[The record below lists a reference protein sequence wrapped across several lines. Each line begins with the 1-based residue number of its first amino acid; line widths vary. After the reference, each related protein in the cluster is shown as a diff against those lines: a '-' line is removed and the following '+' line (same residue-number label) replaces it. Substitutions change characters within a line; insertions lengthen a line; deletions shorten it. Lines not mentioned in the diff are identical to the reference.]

1 MNESPNKRLERGMNT
16 LRVPKYG
23 QLEKVYTYGPA
34 SPSSYMLEQESTSSI
49 SSVNEMYD
57 VYRTQKHKERKL
69 KMEINIKDVSL
80 GKL

>member
-1 MNESPNKRLERGMNT
+1 
-16 LRVPKYG
+16 
-23 QLEKVYTYGPA
+23 
-34 SPSSYMLEQESTSSI
+34 MLEQESTSSI

-57 VYRTQKHKERKL
+57 AYRTQKHKERKL